1 MTTPSDTTPPDA
13 PMHDLDADLQNL
25 STHEYPKPP
34 YANHDQAM
42 LPDPCAL
49 QPTTVRRAMEREGQM
64 FKKMTHWIA
73 GLKYLYWHED
83 KQATELW
90 YKSARGPTAGNDVH
104 AFQRAVQCLEERL
117 VFCILRPSTS
127 GPRPRAATEWP
138 APGADAAAISPEA
151 SAADAT
157 DTAMD
162 TETALAAD
170 PGAAER
176 AWALTR
182 LDAFKAGTAH
192 RTLFEIPDW
201 TTFGYP
207 AWTMT
212 PTMSEQMD
220 LDKLYAEHLP
230 KGETVIYDRRHFSFA
245 WVRRDGAAYEIRAH
259 NAATVVF
266 AQRLILKLL
275 VQVVSALMDAGQYQ
289 TLPPNAGVW
298 VDAYHNEQQ
307 RATYEAMARRHARGR
322 GGGGRRGHGR
332 GRGGKGGG
340 QKAEPLFQA
349 RKGKKRQ
356 RLRGEGGGSGGAQ
369 V

>member
-1 MTTPSDTTPPDA
+1 MTTPDTTPPDA
-13 PMHDLDADLQNL
+13 PMQDLDADLQNL

-49 QPTTVRRAMEREGQM
+49 QPATVRRAMEREGQM

-83 KQATELW
+83 TRTTELW
-90 YKSARGPTAGNDVH
+90 YKSARGPKAGNDVH

-127 GPRPRAATEWP
+127 RPRSLVATEWP
-138 APGADAAAISPEA
+138 APGDNAPTDASEA
-151 SAADAT
+151 VAVT

-162 TETALAAD
+162 ADETAGNGTTSTDEPPAD
-170 PGAAER
+170 PGAPER

-182 LDAFKAGTAH
+182 LDTFKTSTAH

-201 TTFGYP
+201 TTYGYP
-207 AWTMT
+207 AWTLT
-212 PTMSEQMD
+212 PTMTEQMD
-220 LDKLYAEHLP
+220 NDKLYAAHLP
-230 KGETVIYDRRHFSFA
+230 KGESVIYDRRHFSFA

-289 TLPPNAGVW
+289 TLPPNAAVW
-298 VDAYHNEQQ
+298 VETYFWIQQ
-307 RATYEAMARRHARGR
+307 QVQYAAMAQRRGPRGGRGRGRGR
-322 GGGGRRGHGR
+322 GGG
-332 GRGGKGGG
+332 RGGG
-340 QKAEPLFQA
+340 KADPLFQA

-356 RLRGEGGGSGGAQ
+356 RLRGEGVQ
-369 V
+369 VG

>member
-1 MTTPSDTTPPDA
+1 MRDADA

-25 STHEYPKPP
+25 STSEYPKPP

-64 FKKMTHWIA
+64 FKKMTHWVA

-83 KQATELW
+83 TRTTELW
-90 YKSARGPTAGNDVH
+90 YKSARGPKAGNDVH

-138 APGADAAAISPEA
+138 MPGGDAPSAVSGATTDVTMDPEEPVEA
-151 SAADAT
+151 GGPP
-157 DTAMD
+157 
-162 TETALAAD
+162 AD

-176 AWALTR
+176 AWALER
-182 LDAFKAGTAH
+182 LESFKTAAAH

-207 AWTMT
+207 AWTLT
-212 PTMSEQMD
+212 PMMAEQMD

-289 TLPPNAGVW
+289 TLPPNACVW

-307 RATYEAMARRHARGR
+307 RAAYEAMARRHTRGR
-322 GGGGRRGHGR
+322 GGGGGRRGHGR
-332 GRGGKGGG
+332 GRGGTGGG

-356 RLRGEGGGSGGAQ
+356 RLRGEGVEG
-369 V
+369 